1 VHLTGNL
8 CKRGSW
14 KKNWKER
21 HFILRR
27 DTRTLQYYKDEKSLE
42 LLGEV
47 PLTADTKA
55 WVEDDANIIGTHAH
69 ADHVCRL
76 PWCAAV
82 SLRSCHAADMSLGTS
97 DAWLG
102 LSVAPGDSRF
112 CFALQAVDHVLYVRA
127 PDQRTLIDW

>member
-1 VHLTGNL
+1 MTGNL

-55 WVEDDANIIGTHAH
+55 WVEDDANIIGTRAH
-69 ADHVCRL
+69 ADHVSPPLVCSSSSPL
-76 PWCAAV
+76 MPT
-82 SLRSCHAADMSLGTS
+82 RS
-97 DAWLG
+97 
-102 LSVAPGDSRF
+102 
-112 CFALQAVDHVLYVRA
+112 HV
-127 PDQRTLIDW
+127 IGHF